1 MTTNSAV
8 VFELMDYK
16 VKQSELVVYC
26 FHDFIFLIFN
36 CLI

>member
-16 VKQSELVVYC
+16 VKQSGFIAYC
-26 FHDFIFLIFN
+26 FLDFIFLILN
-36 CLI
+36 